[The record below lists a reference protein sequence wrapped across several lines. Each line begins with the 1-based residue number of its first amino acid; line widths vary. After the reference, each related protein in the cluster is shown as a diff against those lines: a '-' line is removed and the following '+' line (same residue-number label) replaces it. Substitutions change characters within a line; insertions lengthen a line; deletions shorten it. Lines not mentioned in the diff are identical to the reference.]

1 VNLLHLVKI
10 RKHQHGQIFVV
21 LAILIPI
28 LIIFIGLSI
37 DFGMAYMTKTTL
49 SKALDAAALAAMK
62 NLNQGQTK
70 AAALAGNVFLVNYQS
85 IPGLGTAPTPTIA
98 NNGINW
104 SIDSNNNTL
113 VTISATATLNTYFL
127 SVMDLIVGGSTY
139 KTLNITESAQAIRNP
154 LVMSLINDRSGSM
167 NKNGGSGALPGDVT
181 DFLSYFDQGVDNIA
195 EVSFSSTSTVDVAMT
210 TEFVTPITNA
220 VNGMSFVGGTFAQAG
235 LQDGFNQILSIP
247 PSPNIIRVAVFFTDG
262 WANMDGLA
270 AGSTGTSASTTHDQL
285 NCTGTTK
292 KPVLINVD
300 YGGCSPAES
309 AVGWCSGV
317 SFMNPADPNPADTIS
332 CPNAAD
338 NATSTRPGLTSP
350 ITFPVQEP
358 GMSGSLNPN
367 NGNARGDGQYD
378 IANDAT
384 YRTEQLA
391 NLMRNSTN
399 NITIYSIGLGNKI
412 NEQYLQEIAND
423 PNSPTYDSSQPQGE
437 AVFAPTA
444 TDLQAAYETIA
455 SKILLRLAK

>member
-1 VNLLHLVKI
+1 MNLLHLVKI

-247 PSPNIIRVAVFFTDG
+247 HR
-262 WANMDGLA
+262 
-270 AGSTGTSASTTHDQL
+270 
-285 NCTGTTK
+285 
-292 KPVLINVD
+292 
-300 YGGCSPAES
+300 
-309 AVGWCSGV
+309 
-317 SFMNPADPNPADTIS
+317 
-332 CPNAAD
+332 
-338 NATSTRPGLTSP
+338 
-350 ITFPVQEP
+350 
-358 GMSGSLNPN
+358 
-367 NGNARGDGQYD
+367 
-378 IANDAT
+378 
-384 YRTEQLA
+384 RT
-391 NLMRNSTN
+391 
-399 NITIYSIGLGNKI
+399 
-412 NEQYLQEIAND
+412 
-423 PNSPTYDSSQPQGE
+423 
-437 AVFAPTA
+437 
-444 TDLQAAYETIA
+444 
-455 SKILLRLAK
+455 